1 MKKKSILS
9 LVILLAGMVGLST
22 SCSDMLTPDLE
33 RYVEKNAGDSIYS
46 YLGILKSM
54 QKIVERDVIL
64 GEARGDLVAATT
76 YTSDSVSHIFNFDD
90 QRDGDN
96 AFLQCAD
103 YYNIINQCN
112 FYLHYVDTADVK
124 DEVKYMQKEW
134 AQVQAMRAWTYL
146 QLVQNYGSVPFFTEP
161 VSSSSVGKEIVKS
174 GKVINKDNIADLL
187 VAAGLDR
194 AYELQEQFGFP
205 SYGTYYNGSVN
216 IPSNSCFFPVGLVT
230 ADLYLMQND
239 YDKAA
244 DMYYKYMRMKAPY
257 VPNQSMGFSEIIS
270 QEGTRYI
277 PSMGGWSSRFTSYST
292 GNQGSN
298 DEPNGNELITIIPG
312 AASKSQG
319 DVLIQVQ
326 NIYGFQTSS
335 QTLGTNGGSI
345 SVSPKEE
352 YRQLEP
358 SENYAGLNAAQVY
371 CNYRTSGGTEVQE
384 FYDGVGD
391 ARFNGSAPL
400 RRIDGEDFRFI
411 AKRTPLSNLVFDWQ
425 SRRVYGSGYNSYYAI
440 PVYRKALVHLRFAEA
455 INRAGFPEHAF
466 SVLKDGTMS
475 DNYPTLRYKD
485 SINYNIQVDSTD
497 LENIKIDTISVDT
510 IKNIPYL
517 LKPEANA
524 GGAYYISLNEM
535 LNAQSKSYLNF
546 ADSKF
551 NNSATNYTGIHGLG
565 CGETRGYRDSLY
577 TYDLCVAQKIAAARA
592 DKDGQTS
599 EWETTL
605 CDSLNRVGIEQAVK
619 DGTITQDEVI
629 TAVEDLIIDELALE
643 TAFEGNRY
651 YDLLRF
657 ANHKGNGAIDNEWLA
672 KKIASRGMAPRTGY
686 DAALYGR
693 LVGGTRWYLALP
705 EDK

>member
-9 LVILLAGMVGLST
+9 LVLLLAGMMCVST

-33 RYVEKNAGDSIYS
+33 RYSEKNAGDSVYS

-54 QKIVERDVIL
+54 QKIVERNVIL
-64 GEARGDLVAATT
+64 GEARGDLVASTT
-76 YTSDSVSHIFNFDD
+76 YTSDSVSHFFNFDD
-90 QRDGDN
+90 VRDGDN

-103 YYNIINQCN
+103 YYNVINQCN
-112 FYLHYVDTADVK
+112 FYLHYVDTVTVK
-124 DEVKYMQKEW
+124 DEVRYMQKEW

-194 AYELQEQFGFP
+194 AYELQDQYGYP
-205 SYGTYYNGSVN
+205 SYGSYSNGSVN
-216 IPSNSCFFPVGLVT
+216 IPSASCFFPVALVT
-230 ADLYLMQND
+230 ADLYLMQNN

-244 DMYYKYMRMKAPY
+244 EMYYKFMRKENATY
-257 VPNQSMGFSEIIS
+257 IETSDATFNENIS
-270 QEGTRYI
+270 QEGTRYVPNVNWSSIFSNYSKGTNDDLITLI
-277 PSMGGWSSRFTSYST
+277 PS
-292 GNQGSN
+292 
-298 DEPNGNELITIIPG
+298 
-312 AASKSQG
+312 AASKNQG
-319 DVLIQVQ
+319 DVLTQIQ

-335 QTLGTNGGSI
+335 STSGNDGGYI
-345 SVSPKEE
+345 SVNPKEE

-358 SENYAGLNAAQVY
+358 SVNYLQLNAIQDY

-384 FYDGVGD
+384 YYEGVGD
-391 ARFNGSAPL
+391 ARVYGATGL
-400 RRIDGEDFRFI
+400 TRIDGEDFRFI
-411 AKRTPLSNLVFDWQ
+411 AKRTPIAGTNYNWS
-425 SRRVYGSGYNSYYAI
+425 SRKVYATGFQSYYAVQ
-440 PVYRKALVHLRFAEA
+440 VYRKSLVHLRFAEA
-455 INRAGFPEHAF
+455 INRAGFPQHAF
-466 SVLKDGTMS
+466 SILKEGIAT

-485 SINYNIQVDSTD
+485 SVAYDIQVDSTD
-497 LENIKIDTISVDT
+497 LDNIKIDTLSIDT
-510 IKNIPYL
+510 IKDIPYII
-517 LKPEANA
+517 KPEATA

-535 LNAQSKSYLNF
+535 LKATTKTYLDF

-551 NNSATNYTGIHGLG
+551 NTSASNVIGVHGHG
-565 CGETRGYRDSLY
+565 CGETRGYRDTVY
-577 TYDLCVAQKIAAARA
+577 TYDVCVAKKIAAARA

-599 EWETTL
+599 EWETAL
-605 CDSLNRVGIEQAVK
+605 ADSLTKVGIDNAVAA
-619 DGTITQDEVI
+619 GTITSDEVT

-657 ANHKGNGAIDNEWLA
+657 ANHKGNGSLDSEWLA
-672 KKIASRGMAPRTGY
+672 KKIASRGYAPRSGY

-693 LVGGTRWYLALP
+693 LVGGTRWYLPLP
-705 EDK
+705 EDD